1 MKTIYMVFNN
11 KEKISVASGLYHN
24 LKEVFEDYV
33 RVKTC
38 FLDEVSAED
47 LADGDLFVVLYE
59 DRVFAMR
66 DYTSSL
72 DKVVVLSRTI
82 QKQFLPDIFSIPEG
96 TDVLVVND
104 SAESTRQTAS
114 TLYGLGLNH
123 LNLIPYRPEEDQAV
137 YRNIRIAITPNET
150 LLVPHFI
157 EKIINV
163 QDRYVDLSTFVAII
177 NKLELNNER
186 ITRNLLRYTQQL
198 AENNKGG
205 NQRYAMEHLKSEML
219 KRIIRDSANAI
230 LITDCDYRTVYVN
243 DRAQTLFDA
252 DERGGESLKKLFGES
267 GDLLLGE
274 EEEESLLFS
283 AGGTNYMVT
292 KNTVKVVD
300 QVVGYS
306 FVFNDERQIKTIES
320 DLSQKLVKRGLVAKY
335 TFDDIL
341 YCGASM
347 KKAIAVAKKAALTDY
362 TVLISGESG
371 TGKELFAQSVHNYSD
386 RKDKP
391 FVAINCAAL
400 PEALLESELFG
411 YEKGAFTGA
420 SVSGKLGLFE
430 QANKGTIFLDE
441 IGDMSLPLQ
450 ARLLRVLQEKQIM
463 RLGSDKV
470 IDVDIRIIAA
480 TNKDLREAAERKAFR
495 GDLYFRLSNIPVSL
509 PPLRQRRED
518 ILYLMKS
525 FLDEGY
531 DRLTARE
538 RQALT
543 GYGWPGNVRELKN
556 AADYY
561 LLLGELPESIM
572 AAAGFAEEGSS
583 EEDRGPTS
591 DKGLK
596 AGPDAAPGEVVEQ
609 KGNTFIRQQVLDII
623 RAHTEG
629 DCGIGRTA
637 ILWELRRRGVRLSD
651 DKARK
656 LLHQLAAEGIIE
668 IGKGRQGC
676 RFLQRR

>member
-1 MKTIYMVFNN
+1 
-11 KEKISVASGLYHN
+11 
-24 LKEVFEDYV
+24 
-33 RVKTC
+33 
-38 FLDEVSAED
+38 
-47 LADGDLFVVLYE
+47 
-59 DRVFAMR
+59 
-66 DYTSSL
+66 
-72 DKVVVLSRTI
+72 
-82 QKQFLPDIFSIPEG
+82 
-96 TDVLVVND
+96 
-104 SAESTRQTAS
+104 
-114 TLYGLGLNH
+114 
-123 LNLIPYRPEEDQAV
+123 
-137 YRNIRIAITPNET
+137 
-150 LLVPHFI
+150 
-157 EKIINV
+157 
-163 QDRYVDLSTFVAII
+163 
-177 NKLELNNER
+177 
-186 ITRNLLRYTQQL
+186 
-198 AENNKGG
+198 
-205 NQRYAMEHLKSEML
+205 MEHLKSEML

-252 DERGGESLKKLFGES
+252 DERGGEPLKKLFGES

-283 AGGTNYMVT
+283 AGGTNYMVK

-450 ARLLRVLQEKQIM
+450 DVYKRQVTEWVKDCAR
-463 RLGSDKV
+463 
-470 IDVDIRIIAA
+470 AA
-480 TNKDLREAAERKAFR
+480 AMATR
-495 GDLYFRLSNIPVSL
+495 
-509 PPLRQRRED
+509 
-518 ILYLMKS
+518 
-525 FLDEGY
+525 
-531 DRLTARE
+531 T
-538 RQALT
+538 
-543 GYGWPGNVRELKN
+543 ELKILPYGV
-556 AADYY
+556 DYDSFETGKEKNQAIVSCFEA
-561 LLLGELPESIM
+561 LG
-572 AAAGFAEEGSS
+572 
-583 EEDRGPTS
+583 
-591 DKGLK
+591 
-596 AGPDAAPGEVVEQ
+596 
-609 KGNTFIRQQVLDII
+609 LDI
-623 RAHTEG
+623 
-629 DCGIGRTA
+629 DC
-637 ILWELRRRGVRLSD
+637 
-651 DKARK
+651 
-656 LLHQLAAEGIIE
+656 LLYTS
-668 IGKGRQGC
+668 RC
-676 RFLQRR
+676 V